1 MRKAALIGSVV
12 FSLAAAGSVFA
23 VSVAAAAPPPGLQAA
38 IERTA
43 SAPSRQYAFTVRIT
57 KDTLPLVLR
66 VQGQQSGETISVRL
80 KLRGAKTQNGMLQ
93 AAATGATLLLGPF
106 LYEQAPV
113 GVAVAGKVLWVRS
126 HVADLAPDSVKLQAV
141 HALTPAPL
149 LRILGEARVAK
160 AGPGGR
166 LYRGTV
172 AYNNPVVGSSLARL
186 TGGREYR
193 GLRLSAYVG
202 RDGLVHRLLI
212 TGHTADR
219 ASTLALSARLFAFGK
234 PVHVRPPAPGTFVDD
249 KLGQLTS

>member
-106 LYEQAPV
+106 LYKQAPV
-113 GVAVAGKVLWVRS
+113 GVAVAGKVL
-126 HVADLAPDSVKLQAV
+126 
-141 HALTPAPL
+141 
-149 LRILGEARVAK
+149 
-160 AGPGGR
+160 
-166 LYRGTV
+166 
-172 AYNNPVVGSSLARL
+172 
-186 TGGREYR
+186 
-193 GLRLSAYVG
+193 
-202 RDGLVHRLLI
+202 
-212 TGHTADR
+212 
-219 ASTLALSARLFAFGK
+219 
-234 PVHVRPPAPGTFVDD
+234 
-249 KLGQLTS
+249 